1 MKDKISSLI
10 KKRPSKSDFTTA
22 YYYQGGELVGKGE
35 MSDGVCYYSSSVD
48 EFESCTPVNKII
60 YSVMEK
66 YFDAEAFNAARKAY
80 DMHRS
85 KNLQDFYELMEASFG
100 VAPGVIDYFY
110 SATAGNLRATAA
122 EIEDFIQYKDGKKG
136 MDTFEAKIKVVE
148 S

>member
-1 MKDKISSLI
+1 
-10 KKRPSKSDFTTA
+10 
-22 YYYQGGELVGKGE
+22 
-35 MSDGVCYYSSSVD
+35 
-48 EFESCTPVNKII
+48 
-60 YSVMEK
+60 MEK
-66 YFDAEAFNAARKAY
+66 CFDAEAFNAAREAY

-122 EIEDFIQYKDGKKG
+122 EIEDFIQYKDEKRG